1 MPHPNPENPAA
12 AQRLGSTSHQYQCR
26 GKRPV
31 SNRRQPPGMAHLNRS
46 ANNFMADNLPYLA
59 TPGTAPRALEKI
71 KAAATPERF
80 TTDFVNTV
88 LGFKGGTGAALSPFF
103 KRLGFVASDG
113 TPTELYKRFRN
124 PSSTK
129 QAAAEAFKTGY
140 RALYERNEYIH
151 KATDEDLKGAIVE
164 VTGREADSQVVSLVF
179 STIKALKPFCDFD
192 AKGSSPT
199 KDAGKPDD
207 QSSGKE
213 KVPPHEKGGMG
224 LNLAY
229 SINLHLPASDD
240 IKVFD
245 AIFKSLKENLLRD

>member
-1 MPHPNPENPAA
+1 
-12 AQRLGSTSHQYQCR
+12 
-26 GKRPV
+26 
-31 SNRRQPPGMAHLNRS
+31 
-46 ANNFMADNLPYLA
+46 MADNPPYLA
-59 TPGTAPRALEKI
+59 TPGTAPKALEKI
-71 KAAATPERF
+71 KAAATPDRF

-103 KRLGFVASDG
+103 KRMGFVASDG
-113 TPTELYKRFRN
+113 TPTDIYKRFRN
-124 PSSTK
+124 PASSK
-129 QAAAEAFKTGY
+129 QAAAEAFKIGY

-164 VTGREADSQVVSLVF
+164 VTGREADSQVVNLIF
-179 STIKALKPFCDFD
+179 STIKVLKPFCEFD
-192 AKGSSPT
+192 GKGTAAPQASRKVEEPT
-199 KDAGKPDD
+199 PSEMREAVKDGK
-207 QSSGKE
+207 G
-213 KVPPHEKGGMG
+213 VG